1 MALTDGAT
9 IDASVDCDIEAILL
23 VVSFLLIHS
32 FLLIKNNIIKTG
44 SWINENRNNFLEL
57 PLSDFW

>member
-1 MALTDGAT
+1 MALTDGPT

-32 FLLIKNNIIKTG
+32 FLLIKNSIIKTG
-44 SWINENRNNFLEL
+44 S
-57 PLSDFW
+57 